1 MPFQKYAVW
10 KAEKSVE
17 SETQEPVKKRKVE
30 SQVKKSEKKSPK
42 REPLSPKR
50 RTPQTDSFGP
60 DFKKTIKETR
70 KLQVF
75 ENDDIWE

>member
-1 MPFQKYAVW
+1 MW
-10 KAEKSVE
+10 KAEKSTETE
-17 SETQEPVKKRKVE
+17 SQEPVKKRKVE

-42 REPLSPKR
+42 LSPKR
-50 RTPQTDSFGP
+50 RTPQADSFGP
-60 DFKKTIKETR
+60 DFKKTVKETR